1 MNNKIIIALFL
12 VLISAVSFADSWEIV
27 IEKGNIEIDNETY
40 GNIIIIRNV
49 PSKDYEKMENKVYR
63 LLKESNEEC
72 LKLLNLSDGQKIKIG
87 KLQQSY
93 LKIAKAHGV
102 SLKKAYKDY
111 CQEYKINPD
120 SKETENKKE
129 IFIKTANQTKDDY
142 NRYQEQL
149 FKILNDRQIKTY
161 NEYLDRKIKEMKQ
174 KFSKNHKL
182 PKL

>member
-1 MNNKIIIALFL
+1 MNKKILFALFL
-12 VLISAVSFADSWEIV
+12 ILLSALSFADSWEIV

-49 PSKDYEKMENKVYR
+49 PDKDYDETEDRVYR

-72 LKLLNLSDGQKIKIG
+72 LRLLNLSDGQKIKIG

-102 SLKKAYKDY
+102 SLKKAYKEY
-111 CQEYKINPD
+111 CREYRKNPD

-129 IFIKTANQTKDDY
+129 IFIKTANLTKEDY

-149 FKILNDRQIKTY
+149 FKILNNRQIKIY

-174 KFSKNHKL
+174 KFSKNPKL